1 MSTLDLSEACLSRVW
16 AFLSWVQACLSWV
29 RACLSG
35 VRACLSGVQKNMKTL
50 ITLLFLSLE
59 LWGKKYVTTTYSA
72 YKSAKNVFKGT
83 LPLRWLARVLI
94 VHPRQ
99 ILLVGVVSQG
109 SYCIPQLNPV
119 SWGGQPGP
127 IVYHSWNHG
136 TLGWLARGQKSRIK
150 KKETKNA

>member
-1 MSTLDLSEACLSRVW
+1 MPKQSLGFSKLSPGLSK
-16 AFLSWVQACLSWV
+16 LSPGLSKWRPGLPKRCPEKHENANNFV
-29 RACLSG
+29 
-35 VRACLSGVQKNMKTL
+35 V
-50 ITLLFLSLE
+50 FE
-59 LWGKKYVTTTYSA
+59 LGALGKKIYVTTTYSA

-119 SWGGQPGP
+119 SWGGQPGLLLIPQLTLVSWGGQPGP
-127 IVYHSWNHG
+127 IVYHS
-136 TLGWLARGQKSRIK
+136 
-150 KKETKNA
+150 